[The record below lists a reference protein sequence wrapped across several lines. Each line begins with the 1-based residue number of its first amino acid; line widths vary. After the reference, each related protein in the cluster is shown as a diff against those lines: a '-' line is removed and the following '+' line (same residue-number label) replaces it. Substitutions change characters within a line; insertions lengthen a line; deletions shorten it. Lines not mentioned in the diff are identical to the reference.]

1 MRSRQSEIASQE
13 PKHQRCAVLSVP
25 YHLAELAQLLAK
37 DIICFNLLRLDRNS
51 LSQRRNLFLFFLSSL
66 PIENLSFF
74 IAIAI
79 FLVLLSRCLLFYF
92 IDHFHHL
99 LAEILQLSDITI

>member
-1 MRSRQSEIASQE
+1 M
-13 PKHQRCAVLSVP
+13 P

-37 DIICFNLLRLDRNS
+37 DVICFDLLGLDRTSLCQRSNLL
-51 LSQRRNLFLFFLSSL
+51 FLFLSSL
-66 PIENLSFF
+66 RINNLSFF